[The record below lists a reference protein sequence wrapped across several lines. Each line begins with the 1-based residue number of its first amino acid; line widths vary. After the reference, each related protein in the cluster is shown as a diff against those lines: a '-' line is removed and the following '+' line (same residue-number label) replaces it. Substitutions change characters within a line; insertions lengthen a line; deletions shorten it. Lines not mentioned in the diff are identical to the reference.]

1 MSHSELQLHE
11 LMQIVANFFESQ
23 GIHYHVVGSMASMAY
38 GEPRFTNDVDM
49 VAEMTAQSIGDL
61 CAAFPSPVYYV
72 SESAVREA
80 VSRRGQFNIIHP
92 LSGMKVDVIVP
103 PDTAF
108 ARSERARVRRISS
121 AGEYSIWFG
130 SPEDVILYKLRFY
143 QRGGSEKHL
152 RDIAG
157 MRKLLR
163 EKLDETYIESWAS
176 TLNVLQEWRLVR
188 NSPGEGDTID

>member
-1 MSHSELQLHE
+1 M
-11 LMQIVANFFESQ
+11 
-23 GIHYHVVGSMASMAY
+23 
-38 GEPRFTNDVDM
+38 
-49 VAEMTAQSIGDL
+49 
-61 CAAFPSPVYYV
+61 
-72 SESAVREA
+72 
-80 VSRRGQFNIIHP
+80 
-92 LSGMKVDVIVP
+92 
-103 PDTAF
+103 
-108 ARSERARVRRISS
+108 RRISS

-163 EKLDETYIESWAS
+163 EKLDETYIDSWAS